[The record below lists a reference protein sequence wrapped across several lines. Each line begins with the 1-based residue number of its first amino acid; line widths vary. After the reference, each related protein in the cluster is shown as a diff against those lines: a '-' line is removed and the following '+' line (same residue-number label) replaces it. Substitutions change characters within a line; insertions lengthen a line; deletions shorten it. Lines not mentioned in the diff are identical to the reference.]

1 MNTTISA
8 MNQFLSTE
16 RCTCPRST
24 PVTPEHGSP
33 ATDTYEP
40 SQTTETSGS
49 RPVGDMIKGAL
60 FGIPV
65 GAMLATAFASTIT
78 GGMGMALFA
87 LGGGL
92 IGGGLA
98 IYLTPKV

>member
-8 MNQFLSTE
+8 LNRFLNTE

-24 PVTPEHGSP
+24 GVTPEHGSP
-33 ATDTYEP
+33 SPDTYEP
-40 SQTTETSGS
+40 SQGTETSGS
-49 RPVGDMIKGAL
+49 RPVSDMIKGAL
-60 FGIPV
+60 FGVPV

-92 IGGGLA
+92 LGGGLA
-98 IYLTPKV
+98 MYLTPKV